1 MKKIVSIGRGG
12 VGKTC
17 FIALLAKYLKDGSPL
32 LLIDADPDQSL
43 AQMLGI
49 DLEKEGIK
57 TISDILFDIKFDL
70 VDDKLK
76 SFALADKV
84 DYLFRQNGLYE
95 GKFFDFISLGTKW
108 TEGCYCQPNNTLKT
122 VIARLEK
129 NYNYILIDSPAGLE
143 HLNRRITSEVSEIFA
158 LVDPSRK
165 AFDNVKRAH
174 RITGEIKIKFS
185 HFYTIANYRFPDE
198 LLKSIEEETNLPYLG
213 KLKYDQDME
222 RFSLSGK
229 SLFDLKED
237 SPAFNSVKEIMAKA
251 GY

>member
-17 FIALLAKYLKDGSPL
+17 FIALLAKYFKGEHPL

-43 AQMLGI
+43 AEMIGI

-57 TISDILFDIKFDL
+57 TISDILFDIRFG
-70 VDDKLK
+70 VIDDGLK

-95 GKFFDFISLGTKW
+95 GKFFDFISIGTKW
-108 TEGCYCQPNNTLKT
+108 TEGCYCQPNNTLKA
-122 VIARLEK
+122 IMARLEK
-129 NYNYILIDSPAGLE
+129 SYNYVLIDSPAGLE
-143 HLNRRITSEVSEIFA
+143 HLNRRITSEVNEIFA
-158 LVDPSRK
+158 LIDPSRK
-165 AFDNVKRAH
+165 AFDNVRRAY
-174 RITGEIKIKFS
+174 RLTGEIKIKFS
-185 HFYTIANYRFPDE
+185 NFYTIANYRFPDE
-198 LLKSIEEETNLPYLG
+198 LLKSIEGKTGLRYAG
-213 KLKYDQDME
+213 KLKYDQDIE
-222 RFSLSGK
+222 KFSLSGK
-229 SLFDLKED
+229 SLFDLNDD